1 MFDAAL
7 QIPPFPIQKRQIAS
21 ARPFAPLTTL
31 TPTEILN
38 LRCQTKYP
46 VPNGIFLVSGK
57 PGHVITKT
65 DSGLG
70 GERFGFR
77 PHHGIEKHGVI
88 LIGCVIV
95 VGCGVNV
102 TISHWLKVLPSSGFA
117 LASGGFFEEAWHGI
131 GPRAG
136 GSVLFK
142 PLRTIQ
148 RSRALWRRFSRLF
161 DFGGWF
167 EQRGE
172 VVSA

>member
-1 MFDAAL
+1 M
-7 QIPPFPIQKRQIAS
+7 P
-21 ARPFAPLTTL
+21 
-31 TPTEILN
+31 
-38 LRCQTKYP
+38 
-46 VPNGIFLVSGK
+46 GK

-77 PHHGIEKHGVI
+77 PHHGVEKHGVI
-88 LIGCVIV
+88 LIGCVVTVI
-95 VGCGVNV
+95 GCSVDV
-102 TISHWLKVLPSSGFA
+102 AVSHWLKVLSCSGFA
-117 LASGGFFEEAWHGI
+117 LASGSFFEEARHGI

-148 RSRALWRRFSRLF
+148 SGRALWRRSSSLF
-161 DFGGWF
+161 GFGGWF